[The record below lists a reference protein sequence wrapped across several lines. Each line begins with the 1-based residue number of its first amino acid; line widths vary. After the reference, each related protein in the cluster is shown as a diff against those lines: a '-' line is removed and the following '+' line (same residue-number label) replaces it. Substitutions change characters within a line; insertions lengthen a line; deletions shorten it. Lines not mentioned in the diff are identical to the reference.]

1 MRRQPVII
9 AILSGALPAAPLY
22 AAEHGAYVG
31 AAVGEMRTDDAD
43 PTVYDADDGGFK
55 VLGGWRPH
63 DCCAVEGS
71 YFDLGKIT
79 SWQDPN
85 FGLEQE
91 AYTVQG
97 ILMLELAIVD
107 LFVKGGIAMTE
118 SERSF
123 VTAGNGAEQSDHDV
137 DFVSGFGVQVRFRK
151 LGLRAEIDRF
161 TTSNG
166 PDLDRPELLSIGVV
180 WTFGQRLQR

>member
-1 MRRQPVII
+1 MRRLPVII
-9 AILSGALPAAPLY
+9 AILSSALPAAALF

-43 PTVYDADDGGFK
+43 ATVYDADDGGFK
-55 VLGGWRPH
+55 LVGGWRPH

-79 SWQDPN
+79 SYQDPD

-91 AYTVQG
+91 AYTAQG
-97 ILMLELAIVD
+97 VLMLELANVD
-107 LFVKGGIAMTE
+107 LFVKGGIALTE

-123 VTAGNGAEQSDHDV
+123 VTAGNRVEQSDHDV
-137 DFVSGFGVQVRFRK
+137 DFVTGFGVQVRFRK
-151 LGLRAEIDRF
+151 LGFRAEIDRF
-161 TTSNG
+161 NTSNG
-166 PDLDRPELLSIGVV
+166 PDLDRPELLSIAVV
-180 WTFGQRLQR
+180 WTFGEGLQR